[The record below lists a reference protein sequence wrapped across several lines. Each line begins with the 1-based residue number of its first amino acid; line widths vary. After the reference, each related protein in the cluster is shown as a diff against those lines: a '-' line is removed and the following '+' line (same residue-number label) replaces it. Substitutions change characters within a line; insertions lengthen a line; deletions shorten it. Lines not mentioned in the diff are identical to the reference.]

1 MRTLRCKSVCTYTV
15 VKITTEGVRTLLHL
29 SVRFTFRPPRHNRMK
44 KTAVVV
50 GEMAICFISENV
62 TQQYLFLSTFNEFTT
77 PLEKLEN
84 ELSDICS

>member
-1 MRTLRCKSVCTYTV
+1 
-15 VKITTEGVRTLLHL
+15 
-29 SVRFTFRPPRHNRMK
+29 MK
-44 KTAVVV
+44 KTAVAV